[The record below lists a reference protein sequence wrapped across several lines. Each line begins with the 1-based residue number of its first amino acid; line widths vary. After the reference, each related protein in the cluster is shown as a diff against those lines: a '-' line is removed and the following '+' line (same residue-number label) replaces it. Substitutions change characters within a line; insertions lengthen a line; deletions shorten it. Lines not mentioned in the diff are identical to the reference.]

1 MRVLPKGTLGTLI
14 RPQGAPRG
22 ILAYYILHRISL
34 KPAHGY
40 ELLQE
45 IESKTE
51 GAWSPGAGS
60 IYPLLKKLVSQGYIK
75 PEPAKKSFGSEYRAY
90 HITPKGSK
98 YLSEIKE
105 HFAEVGLKWGAMR
118 KIFIE
123 FLGPEQAEK
132 FLVDG
137 SKVQFQMWEEML
149 ESSLGKLPKEELEY
163 ILREHVL
170 LSERHLEWANKK
182 LQYIKARPLSSV
194 PMVS

>member
-1 MRVLPKGTLGTLI
+1 MVDSRSFI

-22 ILAYYILHRISL
+22 ILTYYILHRISL
-34 KPAHGY
+34 KPSHGY

-60 IYPLLKKLVSQGYIK
+60 IYPLLKKLSAHGYIK
-75 PEPAKKSFGSEYRAY
+75 SAAPKKGFGTEHYAY
-90 HITPKGSK
+90 HVTPKGEK
-98 YLSEIKE
+98 YLEE
-105 HFAEVGLKWGAMR
+105 ARHHFAQVGLNWGAMR

-149 ESSLGKLPKEELEY
+149 DSSVKDLPKEQLEY
-163 ILREHVL
+163 ILKEHVL
-170 LSERHLEWANKK
+170 LSERHLEWANSK
-182 LQYIKARPLSSV
+182 LAQLKANPVSSSSIAQT
-194 PMVS
+194 VS

>member
-1 MRVLPKGTLGTLI
+1 MPKGIPGTFI

-75 PEPAKKSFGSEYRAY
+75 PEAAKRRFGFEYRAY
-90 HITPKGSK
+90 HVTPKGLR
-98 YLSEIKE
+98 YLSEIRE

-118 KIFIE
+118 KIFID

-149 ESSLGKLPKEELEY
+149 ESSLGKLPKEQLEY

-170 LSERHLEWANKK
+170 LSERHLEWAQKK
-182 LQYIKARPLSSV
+182 LLQMKARPLSSV
-194 PMVS
+194 AMVS

>member
-1 MRVLPKGTLGTLI
+1 LPKTAFGTFI

-22 ILAYYILHRISL
+22 ILAYYILHRIAI

-45 IESKTE
+45 IEAKTE

-60 IYPLLKKLVSQGYIK
+60 IYPLLKKLASQGYV
-75 PEPAKKSFGSEYRAY
+75 KSETARKEGSGEYRAY

-98 YLSEIKE
+98 YLTEIKQ
-105 HFAEVGLKWGAMR
+105 HFADAGLRWASMR
-118 KIFIE
+118 KIFVE

-137 SKVQFQMWEEML
+137 SRVQFEMWEKML
-149 ESSLGKLPKEELEY
+149 EGELRQLPKEQLEY

-170 LSERHLEWANKK
+170 LSERHLEWANRK
-182 LQYIKARPLSSV
+182 LQQLKAKPISPIIQSV
-194 PMVS
+194 P